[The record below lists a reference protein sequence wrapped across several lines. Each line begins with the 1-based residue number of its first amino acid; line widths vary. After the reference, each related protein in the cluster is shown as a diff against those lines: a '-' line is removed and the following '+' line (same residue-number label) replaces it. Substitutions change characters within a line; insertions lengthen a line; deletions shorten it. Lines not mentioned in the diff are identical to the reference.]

1 MSIVFPTLDAGGL
14 PMVDNLYNETVL
26 DHYKN
31 PRNRG
36 VLEAADFSHEDA
48 GSVCGDEV
56 RIDVRLAEGRVE
68 AIAFSGRG
76 CAVSQASASILTA
89 LVAGRSPDEV
99 KRLTNGEFL
108 ETTGIPAGSARVECA
123 LLSLHVLRVSLFG
136 TDHAVGG

>member
-1 MSIVFPTLDAGGL
+1 MAE
-14 PMVDNLYNETVL
+14 NLYNETVL

-36 VLEAADFSHEDA
+36 VLEGADFSYEDA

-56 RIDVRLAEGRVE
+56 RIDVRAAGGRVE

-89 LVAGRSPDEV
+89 LVAGKPLDEV
-99 KRLTNGEFL
+99 KRLTNGELL
-108 ETTGIPAGSARVECA
+108 EATGIPAGSARVECA
-123 LLSLHVLRVSLFG
+123 LLPLHVLRVGLYG
-136 TDHAVGG
+136 ADHTADG